1 MYIYICVCVYMYIC
15 TYNYI
20 CVCIYTWCIYMYI
33 CTHSIGM
40 STKYEH
46 FPLAH
51 YDHCITFHW
60 QNNKKSSI
68 SRSYM
73 AYMYTHTHTYI
84 YMHVHSYMHIHVCIC
99 IYIYMYIFTYIH
111 IYFYTWYIYWH
122 TMIIASPSI
131 SKTIKNHLSMISRSW
146 LPQPKT
152 WHFTVR
158 VL

>member
-1 MYIYICVCVYMYIC
+1 MYIYIYVYIYV
-15 TYNYI
+15 
-20 CVCIYTWCIYMYI
+20 CVCIYISICVYI

-73 AYMYTHTHTYI
+73 AYMYTH
-84 YMHVHSYMHIHVCIC
+84 
-99 IYIYMYIFTYIH
+99 IYMYVYVCIYTCTVYI
-111 IYFYTWYIYWH
+111 
-122 TMIIASPSI
+122 
-131 SKTIKNHLSMISRSW
+131 
-146 LPQPKT
+146 
-152 WHFTVR
+152 
-158 VL
+158 